1 MSEAVA
7 FLTAV
12 ARYLSAARLYG
23 VGHAA
28 REEALEEVVG
38 TASSLLERTGEAS
51 FSFLPG
57 RVVFRG
63 RPVSRLEE
71 WEWAPRFAE
80 AGVRRMEL
88 SAGLTRQEVE
98 AFLRELAGR
107 LLDEGPETGEGD
119 EAGEGDGGDAPAIAR
134 WPHVRFGEIDV
145 EEDGEGEEG
154 SLGKVR
160 LDDEAEG
167 VGELHERAA
176 REGRIRMEQAQV
188 VVRSLSVA
196 MRQSRS
202 IVVPFVRLKKDDQ
215 YTAAH
220 CLNVSLLSMALA
232 EAMDLPEDEVR
243 AVGMAGLLHDI
254 GKVDVPDEVL
264 AKPGELTE
272 EDWDEIR
279 RHPVHG
285 ARILMESGPDHRL
298 PVMVTYEH
306 HRVWNGGGYP
316 ELHFDRTPLPESRL
330 VQVCDFYDALRTR
343 RRYRK
348 PMMAAA
354 VVDVIERQAGEQLDP
369 RYTRHF
375 VELLRRWDP
384 ASLLLEIRPEE
395 HAEEEGDGADAGE
408 PA

>member
-28 REEALEEVVG
+28 REEALEEVVE

-57 RVVFRG
+57 RVVFGG
-63 RPVSRLEE
+63 RPVGRLED

-88 SAGLTRQEVE
+88 SAGLTRPEVE
-98 AFLRELAGR
+98 EFLRELADR
-107 LLDEGPETGEGD
+107 LLDQGPETGD
-119 EAGEGDGGDAPAIAR
+119 GDAAGNGGAGDVAAVAR
-134 WPHVRFGEIDV
+134 WPHVRFGEIEV
-145 EEDGEGEEG
+145 GKNGEEEG
-154 SLGKVR
+154 SLGTVR

-167 VGELHERAA
+167 VGEIHERAA
-176 REGRIRMEQAQV
+176 REGRIRMQQAQV
-188 VVRSLSVA
+188 IVRSLSVA
-196 MRQSRS
+196 MRQARS
-202 IVVPFVRLKKDDQ
+202 VVAPFVRLKQDDQ

-254 GKVDVPDEVL
+254 GKVDVPDEIL
-264 AKPGELTE
+264 AKPGDLTE
-272 EDWDEIR
+272 DDWDEIR
-279 RHPVHG
+279 QHPVHG

-316 ELHFDRTPLPESRL
+316 EMHFDRTPLPESRL

-354 VVDVIERQAGEQLDP
+354 VVDVIDRQAGEQLDP
-369 RYTRHF
+369 RYGRHF
-375 VELLRRWDP
+375 VELIRRWDP

-395 HAEEEGDGADAGE
+395 AAEEPGEGEDAGE
-408 PA
+408 PG